1 MQLISKHLL
10 LIASILTVSVCAF
23 MLFSIA
29 PNSALGATTVQK
41 APTTTKAK
49 VATPVKKTT
58 TIKKKVVTPKMAFE
72 YSGWIP
78 YWRTATGTRDVAPHL
93 SQLAQ
98 VHPFGYTVK
107 LDGSLYDASNLE
119 DGTTWTSFIA
129 QAHAQKTLIVP
140 SVMWSSGATIDSIL
154 GDPIARMKHED
165 AIVDMVSRNSFDG
178 VDIDY
183 EGKIVSTRDS
193 YSLFLKELK
202 GKLGTKMLSCTIEA
216 RTPPTSLYKNI
227 PADLEYVND
236 YKEINKY
243 CDRVKLMT
251 YDQESADIVLNKA
264 GDRLY
269 SPVSDPLWVQKVVTL
284 TLNDIDKSKLVVGV
298 PTYGYI
304 YKVTPWDD
312 GTGYHYDLEEAFNPR
327 YATELATQLDIKPV
341 RNRAGELSFTYVPDE
356 LSASST
362 PITSSTGTTTIQMN
376 QDQLASYAPKN
387 TPSGLRAALGAT
399 KLAQTTGA
407 QQSFYMLWW
416 SDSKAIADKIALAK
430 KMGVRGVAVFKL
442 DGGEDPAMW
451 SVLK

>member
-23 MLFSIA
+23 VVFSIA
-29 PNSALGATTVQK
+29 PNSALGATTVK
-41 APTTTKAK
+41 KTTTTKAK
-49 VATPVKKTT
+49 VVTPAKKTT
-58 TIKKKVVTPKMAFE
+58 TKKTTPAKAKAAFE

-78 YWRTATGTRDVAPHL
+78 YWRTATGTADVYPHL
-93 SQLAQ
+93 GTFAQ
-98 VHPFGYTVK
+98 IHPFGYTVK
-107 LDGSLYDASNLE
+107 KDGSLYDASNLE

-129 QAHAQKTLIVP
+129 QAHAKKTLIVP

-165 AIVDMVSRNSFDG
+165 AIVDMVTRNNFDG

-183 EGKIVSTRDS
+183 EGKIVSTRDA

-216 RTPPTSLYKNI
+216 RTPPSSLYKNI

-251 YDQESADIVLNKA
+251 YDQQSADIVLNKA

-269 SPVSDPLWVQKVVTL
+269 SPVSDPLWVQKVVAL
-284 TLNDIDKSKLVVGV
+284 TLQDIDKSKLVIGV

-362 PITSSTGTTTIQMN
+362 PVTSSTGTTTIQMT

-387 TPSGLRAALGAT
+387 TPSGLRAALGAK
-399 KLAQTTGA
+399 KLAETTGA

-430 KMGVRGVAVFKL
+430 KLGVRGVAVFKL
-442 DGGEDPAMW
+442 DGGEDPGIWA
-451 SVLK
+451 VLK

>member
-1 MQLISKHLL
+1 MHLISRHLL

-23 MLFSIA
+23 VVFSIA
-29 PNSALGATTVQK
+29 PNSALGATTTK
-41 APTTTKAK
+41 TTTTKAK
-49 VATPVKKTT
+49 VVTPVKKTT
-58 TIKKKVVTPKMAFE
+58 TIKKVVAPKIAFE

-78 YWRTATGTRDVAPHL
+78 YWRAATGTADVFPHL
-93 SQLAQ
+93 AQLAQ

-107 LDGSLYDASNLE
+107 LDGTLSDQSKLE

-129 QAHAQKTLIVP
+129 QVHAKKTLIVP
-140 SVMWSSGATIDSIL
+140 SVMWSSGATIDAIL

-165 AIVDMVSRNSFDG
+165 AIVDMVTRNNFDG

-183 EGKIVSTRDS
+183 EGKVVSTRDS

-227 PADLEYVND
+227 PSDLEYVND

-251 YDQESADIVLNKA
+251 YDQQSADIVLNKA

-284 TLNDIDKSKLVVGV
+284 TLKDISKSKLVIGV

-362 PITSSTGTTTIQMN
+362 PVVSSTGTTTVQMT

-387 TPSGLRAALGAT
+387 TPSGLRAALGAK
-399 KLAQTTGA
+399 KLAETTGA

-416 SDSKAIADKIALAK
+416 SDSKSIADKITLAK
-430 KMGVRGVAVFKL
+430 KMGIRGVAVFKF
-442 DGGEDPAMW
+442 DGGEDQGIW